1 MDAKVTLSFNEQ
13 VIESAKQYAAE
24 RGISMSRLVEYL
36 LRKVTTQS
44 YSSLED
50 FPISDWVNE
59 VAEGKAVYKT
69 KTKSSK
75 DLRDEFYSSKKQ

>member
-75 DLRDEFYSSKKQ
+75 DLRDEFYSTKK

>member
-75 DLRDEFYSSKKQ
+75 DLRDEFYSSKK

>member
-75 DLRDEFYSSKKQ
+75 DLRDEYYSSKK

>member
-13 VIESAKQYAAE
+13 VIESAKQYASE

-44 YSSLED
+44 YASLED

-75 DLRDEFYSSKKQ
+75 DLRDEYYNSKK

>member
-13 VIESAKQYAAE
+13 VIESAKHYAAE

-36 LRKVTTQS
+36 LRKVTSQS
-44 YSSLED
+44 YASLED

-75 DLRDEFYSSKKQ
+75 DLRDEYYSSKK

>member
-69 KTKSSK
+69 KTKSNK
-75 DLRDEFYSSKKQ
+75 DLRDEYFRSKE

>member
-36 LRKVTTQS
+36 LRKVTMQS

-75 DLRDEFYSSKKQ
+75 DLRDEYYSSKK